1 MIGGTFIR
9 HHFILH
15 PSSCFLYLPPMDFAE
30 KILTASTLG
39 PWREQL
45 RGAGRKL
52 VVTNGCF
59 DVLHLGH
66 VTYLQQAR
74 DQGDALLVGV
84 TSDAGVRTLKGA
96 GRPLNN
102 EHDRAGVLAALE
114 AVDAVRI
121 FPELDAQAFLQ
132 AVRPDVYV
140 KGGDYTLDTINQ
152 DERRLLEKLGVQIVI
167 LPALPGRST
176 SALVQRIQAEVATSG
191 DLQSA
196 TESPIVVVMPSETFA
211 ASRWT
216 SGNHLFPTV
225 IEVTD
230 RAVVRHKRSWFSK
243 DEMSVIIQKV
253 ASVHIKTGIFWSEI
267 LIENSGGTDP
277 IASHGHY
284 KSDALR
290 IKELIEGHQQGLTS
304 G

>member
-1 MIGGTFIR
+1 
-9 HHFILH
+9 
-15 PSSCFLYLPPMDFAE
+15 
-30 KILTASTLG
+30 
-39 PWREQL
+39 
-45 RGAGRKL
+45 L

-74 DQGDALLVGV
+74 DQGDSLLVGV
-84 TSDAGVRTLKGA
+84 TSDAGVRTLKGP
-96 GRPLNN
+96 GRPLNS

-121 FPELDAQAFLQ
+121 FPELDAQVFLQ
-132 AVRPDVYV
+132 AVRPDIYV

-167 LPALPGRST
+167 LAAVPGKST
-176 SALVQRIQAEVATSG
+176 SALVQKIQAEDAAAK
-191 DLQSA
+191 DLPQA
-196 TESPIVVVMPSETFA
+196 PAGALVDAMPSETFI

-216 SGNHLFPTV
+216 TGNHLFPTV

-243 DEMSVIIQKV
+243 DDISVSIQKV
-253 ASVHIKTGIFWSEI
+253 ASVHIKTGIFWSQI
-267 LIENSGGTDP
+267 LIESSGGTDP
-277 IASHGHY
+277 LASHGHY

-290 IKELIEGHQQGLTS
+290 IKELIEGYQQGRS
-304 G
+304 AE